1 MKVASATNATYAS
14 IMTRKVCETT
24 LKAWVRLVRAQQ
36 ALLERVEA
44 DLKAAELPPL
54 GWYDVLLE
62 LNREENGQLRQ
73 YEISDKVLLSKYNC
87 SRLLDRLEKEGLVK
101 RSSCKEDRRGAN
113 VAITKEGKALL
124 KKMWPVY
131 ERAIGEYFARYLSEA
146 EVAQVAELMERLIP
160 KPAS

>member
-1 MKVASATNATYAS
+1 MLWRMVE
-14 IMTRKVCETT
+14 KVCETT
-24 LKAWVRLVRAQQ
+24 LKAWVGLVRAQQ

-62 LNREENGQLRQ
+62 INRVPEGHLRQ
-73 YEISDKVLLSKYNC
+73 FEIGEKVLLNKHNC
-87 SRLLDRLEKEGLVK
+87 SRLLDRLEDEGLVK
-101 RSSCKEDRRGAN
+101 RQSCKEDRRGAH

-131 ERAIGEYFARYLSEA
+131 ERAISEYFGRHLSES
-146 EVAQVAELMERLIP
+146 EVAELAKLMNRLLP
-160 KPAS
+160 RTAA